1 MSYKRAERV
10 GDLLRE
16 EISKLILEEVR
27 DPRIGSPTITRV
39 KVTDDLRFARVYFS
53 AGMSE
58 GGRTLEGLR
67 SAAPFLRGE
76 LGRRLRLRRVPELHF
91 LVDESLEHSLH
102 IHALLKQ
109 LKPAL
114 SQSPE
119 RDEGETEGPK
129 EGVDEPE

>member
-1 MSYKRAERV
+1 MPYKRAERV

-53 AGMSE
+53 TSVGGSE
-58 GGRTLEGLR
+58 RTLEGLR
-67 SAAPFLRGE
+67 SAASFLRGE

-91 LVDESLEHSLH
+91 LVDESLEYSLH
-102 IHALLKQ
+102 IHALLQQ
-109 LKPAL
+109 LKPAP
-114 SQSPE
+114 SRSPE
-119 RDEGETEGPK
+119 PDEGEAEGPG
-129 EGVDEPE
+129 EIDEAK

>member
-1 MSYKRAERV
+1 MPYKRAERV

-53 AGMSE
+53 TGLGGSE
-58 GGRTLEGLR
+58 RTLEGLR
-67 SAAPFLRGE
+67 SAASFLRGE

-91 LVDESLEHSLH
+91 LADESLEYSLH
-102 IHALLKQ
+102 IHTLLEQLKQ
-109 LKPAL
+109 
-114 SQSPE
+114 E
-119 RDEGETEGPK
+119 EE
-129 EGVDEPE
+129 VDEAK